1 MLLVSF
7 LLSFWFVFWLLLLF
21 SYGKLV
27 DSLFYQDFVTHTSK
41 PLAGRPPHEEVYRVK
56 KLPALL

>member
-27 DSLFYQDFVTHTSK
+27 DSLFYQDFVTHASK
-41 PLAGRPPHEEVYRVK
+41 PLAGR
-56 KLPALL
+56 ALHRLLAVSTRG